1 MRLYAIV
8 RTDIG
13 GGAEI
18 VAYAATEKMAKDLR
32 GLWRSG
38 EVSKY
43 DILVLDLPTLEDYK
57 EGLVGSIVEPTRE
70 PEGEPYGHKGVATAD
85 RSDTPVIE
93 SPDAGEREADAAP
106 NP

>member
-18 VAYAATEKMAKDLR
+18 VAYAATEMQAKGLR
-32 GLWRSG
+32 DRWRSG
-38 EVSKY
+38 EVSIF
-43 DILVLDLPTLEDYK
+43 DILVLDLPTLEEYK
-57 EGLVGSIVEPTRE
+57 ESLVEVTRE